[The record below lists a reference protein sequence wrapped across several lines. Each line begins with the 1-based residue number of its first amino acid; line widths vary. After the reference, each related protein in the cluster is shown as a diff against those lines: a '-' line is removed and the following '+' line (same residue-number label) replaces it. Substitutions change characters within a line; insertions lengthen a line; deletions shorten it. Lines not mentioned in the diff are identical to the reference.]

1 MQLLLNFPVNSA
13 INIYLHSKK
22 EKNWGNMTSCNQL
35 KDNFFLLLFHLL
47 FHLIIEYFVRERFAL
62 SIGIY
67 IPMKSTSFFKSESLE
82 KMVKTSKFVS
92 QKQNKKIDVKQ

>member
-1 MQLLLNFPVNSA
+1 MRRIQ
-13 INIYLHSKK
+13 
-22 EKNWGNMTSCNQL
+22 EKDLENMTSFKQL
-35 KDNFFLLLFHLL
+35 KDNFFLFL
-47 FHLIIEYFVRERFAL
+47 FHLIIEYFVRERLEL

-67 IPMKSTSFFKSESLE
+67 ISMKSAFFIKSESLE